1 MYNVHVKGV
10 HESAEIQ
17 KKIQFE
23 RYLLPFLNL
32 LIVFSKCRLQAAEV
46 LRKSKEKTFEKKWLE
61 SDNKSKNVLL
71 WQLFHILHI
80 KTLNGEKLS
89 IVDTM
94 CPTFRFPSTA
104 TRLCRY
110 SWWKVLMGKSFLRGH
125 PSDPNDPKDPTL
137 WNMNKGGTT
146 LPYDLEILAL
156 SRIFWKIFTKWSLLY
171 KKW

>member
-71 WQLFHILHI
+71 
-80 KTLNGEKLS
+80 
-89 IVDTM
+89 
-94 CPTFRFPSTA
+94 
-104 TRLCRY
+104 
-110 SWWKVLMGKSFLRGH
+110 
-125 PSDPNDPKDPTL
+125 
-137 WNMNKGGTT
+137 
-146 LPYDLEILAL
+146 
-156 SRIFWKIFTKWSLLY
+156 
-171 KKW
+171 